1 MKFVIGFPVAID
13 CFVNDLPTIGELLEH
28 REIVNR
34 FLTIDE
40 NEADIIYSENRKHV
54 YSNWTFSESFLATVN
69 KSGSLP
75 IVGSSVLVD
84 TTFDLSDVYVTV
96 AIGLSETFR

>member
-54 YSNWTFSESFLATVN
+54 YSN
-69 KSGSLP
+69 
-75 IVGSSVLVD
+75 
-84 TTFDLSDVYVTV
+84 
-96 AIGLSETFR
+96 